1 LRRKV
6 PPSVVHDLHVLLVAH
21 GKLCRRCSASG
32 YGAGDKCAMRVAV
45 AEAAAADAA
54 AAAAAGAKEEEEAG

>member
-1 LRRKV
+1 M

-21 GKLCRRCSASG
+21 GKLCRRCSAHG
-32 YGAGDKCAMRVAV
+32 YGAGGGDKCAMRVAV

-54 AAAAAGAKEEEEAG
+54 AAAGAAVKGEAG